1 MGNKTEREEQQSG
14 RLSSIMTI
22 DPEGHHGLDRMET
35 VRDQYR
41 KSMTKIYRPTNVTP
55 LRVTTSKENVTK
67 LFALAPQ
74 TCGKGRFGAVTRAK
88 LMTYHHKNYAIKSI
102 RKEDIKE
109 DVLYLKREVEIF
121 QTLDHPHIV
130 KFHEVYQDKDHIH
143 FVVEHCD
150 GGNLMERLCR
160 QICFTEKDTK
170 RIVYQILLAVNYLHT
185 LGVCH
190 RDIKPDNTLLET
202 KDANA
207 VIKITDF
214 GLSKLDSGLGQ
225 LRSVVGTPYYV
236 APEVIGKNYG
246 LKCDIWSVGVL
257 TYLFLCGRHP
267 FRGNSTTEIF
277 ESILT
282 DGANFSESQW
292 SIVSPLGVDFVSK
305 ILVKNPTNRISA
317 SSALE
322 HQWFH
327 EPIQDMIQTAES
339 FISKSSAARLQNY
352 VMKSFFEFEIL
363 KLAVALFDNR
373 EDIRRLQ
380 RVFGLFEYQHEGY
393 INSDGLA
400 DFLEMATG
408 TRPSEREIWRIM
420 DTLNIR
426 VLGKI
431 SFTEFLAT
439 CFEKMF
445 LRGEKY
451 AKILF
456 SKFDCDRNGVIDFK
470 DFVECYARFGIDVEP
485 ALAHDLLKNYSEE
498 KVNFKDFRDILLDIA
513 Q

>member
-1 MGNKTEREEQQSG
+1 MGNRADKDDGQSG

-22 DPEGHHGLDRMET
+22 DHDGLGALSRHET

-41 KSMTKIYRPTNVTP
+41 KSMTKIYRSTNVAP
-55 LRVTTSKENVTK
+55 LRVTTSKEDVTK
-67 LFALAPQ
+67 LYALAPQ
-74 TCGKGRFGAVTRAK
+74 TCGRGRFGAVTRAK

-150 GGNLMERLCR
+150 GGNLMEKLCK
-160 QICFTEKDTK
+160 QVHFTEKDTK
-170 RIVYQILLAVNYLHT
+170 RYVYQILVAVNYLHT

-202 KDANA
+202 KSQNS
-207 VIKITDF
+207 VVKITDF

-225 LRSVVGTPYYV
+225 LHSVVGTPYYV

-246 LKCDIWSVGVL
+246 LKCDIWSVGVM

-267 FRGNSTTEIF
+267 FRGSNTTEIF

-282 DGANFSESQW
+282 DSASFNEPQW
-292 SIVSPLGVDFVSK
+292 SIISPLGTDLVSK
-305 ILVKNPTNRISA
+305 MLVKNPTNRISA

-327 EPIQDMIQTAES
+327 EPI
-339 FISKSSAARLQNY
+339 
-352 VMKSFFEFEIL
+352 
-363 KLAVALFDNR
+363 
-373 EDIRRLQ
+373 
-380 RVFGLFEYQHEGY
+380 
-393 INSDGLA
+393 
-400 DFLEMATG
+400 
-408 TRPSEREIWRIM
+408 REIYQ
-420 DTLNIR
+420 T
-426 VLGKI
+426 G
-431 SFTEFLAT
+431 
-439 CFEKMF
+439 
-445 LRGEKY
+445 
-451 AKILF
+451 
-456 SKFDCDRNGVIDFK
+456 
-470 DFVECYARFGIDVEP
+470 
-485 ALAHDLLKNYSEE
+485 
-498 KVNFKDFRDILLDIA
+498 
-513 Q
+513 